1 MRGRNKDNG
10 EKQLLG
16 RWGLWMGGLA
26 GPPGDGDSRSREWGS
41 MRKVLK
47 QTNTERLGHICTQKE
62 TRQVETSLTKQF
74 GIRL

>member
-47 QTNTERLGHICTQKE
+47 QTNTERPRTHLYT
-62 TRQVETSLTKQF
+62 
-74 GIRL
+74 IRNKAGRDVAN